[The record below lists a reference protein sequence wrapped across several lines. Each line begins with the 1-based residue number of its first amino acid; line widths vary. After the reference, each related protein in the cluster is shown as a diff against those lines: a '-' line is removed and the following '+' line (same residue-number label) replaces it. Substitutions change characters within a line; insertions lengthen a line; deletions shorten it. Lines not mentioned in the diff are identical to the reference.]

1 MKKIFQKLAL
11 VCLSVCSLL
20 LTFSCGSTTL
30 DSSTPDEMIPGE
42 TKYNLKNDISA
53 YTEDEHRFRIKER
66 IEEKRAIM
74 IEDGVLL
81 EVDVEILYSFDYD
94 QPRYFLV
101 DYTLSF
107 KDPQLRYQHIIGVI
121 LNDEYYF
128 GAHSYEG
135 LQCHLIRSPIW
146 TLGYVKAKKYF
157 GWGILAVETENGEL
171 LQIYNAYLVGDP
183 VNDIE
188 DYEKACEQK
197 ILSREAYKTV
207 GFVGDFHMYYSNR
220 FKDYILISPE
230 YSNFLKKRKNQ
241 EKIYPWELD
250 F

>member
-11 VCLSVCSLL
+11 VCLSVCSLF

-30 DSSTPDEMIPGE
+30 DSSTPDEMIPGG
-42 TKYNLKNDISA
+42 TKYNFENDISA

-66 IEEKRAIM
+66 IEEMRAER

-101 DYTLSF
+101 DYTFSF
-107 KDPQLRYQHIIGVI
+107 KDPRLRYQHIIGVI

-128 GAHSYEG
+128 GAHSYG
-135 LQCHLIRSPIW
+135 LDCHLSRSQVW
-146 TLGYVKAKKYF
+146 NLGYVKAKKYF

-171 LQIYNAYLVGDP
+171 LQIYNAYLVRDP
-183 VNDIE
+183 VNDIA

-197 ILSREAYKTV
+197 ILSREDYKTV
-207 GFVGDFHMYYSNR
+207 GFVGDLHMYYANG
-220 FKDYILISPE
+220 FKHYIVLSPA
-230 YSNFLKKRKNQ
+230 YANFVMKRKNQ